1 MYTQRNKTK
10 NNSEAQRAGLLGFSV
25 SSNCSPFGVPICFL
39 KKKLFFFCKRVQET
53 ICQISGRPASCVSG
67 RTGHFF
73 DSVPFLFSQGQGSG
87 PKMGL
92 LCLGLLSSVEDQGS
106 HVGNPSAHTFGEV
119 ELFSPLQADSAA
131 GRSVVWP
138 CTLPCSR
145 PCSMPRVCMLHPDF
159 VSVAGSCT
167 SESCLPV
174 SPL

>member
-1 MYTQRNKTK
+1 MKCILKETKQKTTLK
-10 NNSEAQRAGLLGFSV
+10 PRELVSWVSLFPAIVPHLGFQ
-25 SSNCSPFGVPICFL
+25 FAFKK

-53 ICQISGRPASCVSG
+53 ICQISGRPAFCVSG

-73 DSVPFLFSQGQGSG
+73 DSVPFLFSQG

-92 LCLGLLSSVEDQGS
+92 LCLGLLSSVEAQGS
-106 HVGNPSAHTFGEV
+106 HVGNPSAHTFREV

-145 PCSMPRVCMLHPDF
+145 PCSMPDF

-167 SESCLPV
+167 SELPPSV
-174 SPL
+174 TLVALCSPVF